1 MKADDPEIYR
11 ETGFGFTIKELA
23 MGKYILKRILIA
35 IPVLIGI
42 TLIDYAI
49 MCLAG
54 SPLEMLKGPRI
65 SDAALQAKEIAA
77 GLDKPLIV
85 QYFVWLWQILQGNL
99 GYSMQSY
106 EPVSA
111 MIGSHIG
118 PTLLLMGVSLIVSL
132 LIAVP
137 AGIYSAVKQYS
148 KGDYA
153 VVTASFIGSSIPSFF
168 LALILIYIF
177 TVKLGALPSSGMNT
191 LGMDGGVLD
200 TIRHMVMP
208 VIVLAVSLAG
218 SNIRYI
224 RSSFL
229 EILQQ
234 DYLRTAKAKGIGYR
248 RVIWKH
254 AMRNALLPIVTVIG
268 MQIPML
274 FGGAVI
280 IEQVFSWPG
289 LGLMTMTAI
298 MGRDYP
304 VIMGVCLL
312 SAVVVLISN
321 LITDIL
327 YALVDPTIQLN

>member
-1 MKADDPEIYR
+1 
-11 ETGFGFTIKELA
+11 

-85 QYFVWLWQILQGNL
+85 QYFVWLWQLLQGNL
-99 GYSMQSY
+99 GYSMKSY

-118 PTLLLMGVSLIVSL
+118 PTLLLMGASLTLSL

-177 TVKLGALPSSGMNT
+177 TVKLGILPSGGMNA
-191 LGMDGGVLD
+191 LGMDGSVAD
-200 TIRHMVMP
+200 TIRHMVLP
-208 VIVLAVSLAG
+208 VTVLAVSLAG

-234 DYLRTAKAKGIGYR
+234 DYLRTARAKGIGYK

-312 SAVVVLISN
+312 SAVVVLVSN

>member
-1 MKADDPEIYR
+1 
-11 ETGFGFTIKELA
+11 

-85 QYFVWLWQILQGNL
+85 QYFVWLWQLLQGNL
-99 GYSMQSY
+99 GYSMKSY

-118 PTLLLMGVSLIVSL
+118 PTLLLMGASLALSL

-177 TVKLGALPSSGMNT
+177 TVKLGILPSGGMNT
-191 LGMDGGVLD
+191 LGMDGSVAD
-200 TIRHMVMP
+200 TIRHMFLP
-208 VIVLAVSLAG
+208 VTVIAVSLAG

-234 DYLRTAKAKGIGYR
+234 DYLRTARAKGIGYK

-312 SAVVVLISN
+312 SAVVVLVSN

>member
-1 MKADDPEIYR
+1 
-11 ETGFGFTIKELA
+11 

-85 QYFVWLWQILQGNL
+85 QYFVWLWQLLQGKL
-99 GYSMQSY
+99 GYSMKSY

-118 PTLLLMGVSLIVSL
+118 PTLLLMGASLALSL

-177 TVKLGALPSSGMNT
+177 TVKLGILPSGGMNT
-191 LGMDGGVLD
+191 LGMDGSVAD
-200 TIRHMVMP
+200 TIRHMVLP
-208 VIVLAVSLAG
+208 VTVLAVSLAG

-234 DYLRTAKAKGIGYR
+234 DYLRTARAKGIGYK

-312 SAVVVLISN
+312 SAVVVLVSN

>member
-1 MKADDPEIYR
+1 
-11 ETGFGFTIKELA
+11 

-85 QYFVWLWQILQGNL
+85 QYFVWLFQLLQGNL
-99 GYSMQSY
+99 GYSMKSY

-118 PTLLLMGVSLIVSL
+118 PTLLLMGASLALSL

-177 TVKLGALPSSGMNT
+177 TVKLGILPSGGMNT
-191 LGMDGGVLD
+191 LGMDGSVTD
-200 TIRHMVMP
+200 TIRHMVLP
-208 VIVLAVSLAG
+208 VTVLAVSLAG

-234 DYLRTAKAKGIGYR
+234 DYLRTARAKGIGYK

-312 SAVVVLISN
+312 SAVVVLVSN

>member
-1 MKADDPEIYR
+1 
-11 ETGFGFTIKELA
+11 

-77 GLDKPLIV
+77 GLDKALIV
-85 QYFVWLWQILQGNL
+85 QYFVWLWQLLQGNL
-99 GYSMQSY
+99 GYSMKSY

-118 PTLLLMGVSLIVSL
+118 PTLLLMGASLIVSL

-153 VVTASFIGSSIPSFF
+153 VVTVSFIGSSIPSFF

-177 TVKLGALPSSGMNT
+177 TVKLGILPSSGMNT
-191 LGMDGGVLD
+191 LGMGGGVLD
-200 TIRHMVMP
+200 TVRHMVMP

-234 DYLRTAKAKGIGYR
+234 DYLRTAKAKGIGYK

-327 YALVDPTIQLN
+327 YALVDPTIQLG

>member
-1 MKADDPEIYR
+1 
-11 ETGFGFTIKELA
+11 

-85 QYFVWLWQILQGNL
+85 QYFVWLWQLLQGNL
-99 GYSMQSY
+99 GYSMKSY

-118 PTLLLMGVSLIVSL
+118 PTLLLMGASLALSL

-153 VVTASFIGSSIPSFF
+153 VVTASFIGSSIPSLF

-177 TVKLGALPSSGMNT
+177 TVKLGILPSGGMNT
-191 LGMDGGVLD
+191 LGMDGSVAD
-200 TIRHMVMP
+200 TIRHMVLP
-208 VIVLAVSLAG
+208 VTVLAVSLAG

-234 DYLRTAKAKGIGYR
+234 DYLRTARAKGIGYK

-327 YALVDPTIQLN
+327 YALVDPTIQLG